1 MCVHECIDHAGMEHG
16 DPAWQCML
24 FRFAV
29 CTWLCA
35 FFLCM
40 SLQAALMTA
49 YPMFLSFCPF
59 LCFCLLLV
67 SESLGACVF
76 GLHAP
81 VTYF

>member
-1 MCVHECIDHAGMEHG
+1 MCMSVYIMQGWDMETQHG
-16 DPAWQCML
+16 RYAFQVCCVYM
-24 FRFAV
+24 AV
-29 CTWLCA
+29 CFL
-35 FFLCM
+35 LCM

-49 YPMFLSFCPF
+49 YPMLLSLCPL

-67 SESLGACVF
+67 SESLEACVC